1 MRHNLNPLV
10 RPSISTNE
18 IQPKIIKK
26 RSILLPTLISVCVYF
41 IVLIAICVCALV
53 LVGKNMSFFDSSKLD
68 SQHYRAAKN
77 LDDFDNRLLTKSAV
91 NKIKFY
97 NKHRDNSEVTSFTL
111 LSTKSIDLNT
121 NKNMSLSKVIEQLN
135 FRLPAGIRPTLY
147 NLYLHPDLKTKTF
160 SGNVKIHLEIT
171 KPTNFIPV
179 HIKFLNITKTDLFK
193 NNPGG
198 KSSVVEIKQSF
209 EYGKFEYWV
218 TETVNNLEVG
228 DYMIDFD
235 FNGSLANR
243 IVGFYQSSYFDKK
256 KNQSRYNYISF
267 NLSGSHCSNKLI
279 TFCFFF

>member
-26 RSILLPTLISVCVYF
+26 RSILVPTLISVCVYF
-41 IVLIAICVCALV
+41 IVLIAICICSLV
-53 LVGKNMSFFDSSKLD
+53 LVGKNMSFFDSSTSDK
-68 SQHYRAAKN
+68 QYRTSKN
-77 LDDFDNRLLTKSAV
+77 LDDFDNHYMTKSAV

-111 LSTKSIDLNT
+111 LSTKSINLDT
-121 NKNMSLSKVIEQLN
+121 NKNMSFSKVIEQLN

-179 HIKFLNITKTDLFK
+179 HIKLLNITKTDLFK
-193 NNPGG
+193 KNPEGN
-198 KSSVVEIKQSF
+198 SSMVEIKQSF

-228 DYMIDFD
+228 DYILD
-235 FNGSLANR
+235 FNFNGNLANR

-256 KNQSRYNYISF
+256 KNQSRYLIRFSHIT
-267 NLSGSHCSNKLI
+267 GSLLMNC
-279 TFCFFF
+279 